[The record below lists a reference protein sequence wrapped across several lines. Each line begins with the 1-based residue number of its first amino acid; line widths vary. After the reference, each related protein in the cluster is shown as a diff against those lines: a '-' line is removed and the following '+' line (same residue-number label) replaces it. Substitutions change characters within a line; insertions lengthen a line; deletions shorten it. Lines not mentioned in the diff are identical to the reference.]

1 MKHVGVIAKERYDR
15 VVFENELMKGGFAAF
30 PYRIM
35 KNKTLSIGSR
45 LTYAFLLMYG
55 WQEGS
60 SHTRQKK
67 MAETMGVS
75 GRQMQRYLY
84 ELRDDGLI
92 RIERHDKRY
101 HNTYVILDKKPTK
114 LKRKKHTK
122 TELDTTPMSY
132 RTRHP

>member
-1 MKHVGVIAKERYDR
+1 MKHVGEIAKQRYDR

-35 KNKTLSIGSR
+35 KEKNLSIGAR
-45 LTYAFLLMYG
+45 LAYAFLLMYG

-60 SHTRQKK
+60 SHAGQEK
-67 MAETMGVS
+67 MADAMGVS

-84 ELRDDGLI
+84 ELRDKNHI

-101 HNTYVILDKKPTK
+101 NNTYVILDRKPSK
-114 LKRKKHTK
+114 LHARSRSHSKA
-122 TELDTTPMSY
+122 DTT
-132 RTRHP
+132 